1 MAIRDDERNG
11 RLREVNE
18 KLAWFWPII
27 FGAAIV
33 ILIFGYQ
40 LREANEKLD
49 RLIGLHNQFR
59 EVIDER

>member
-18 KLAWFWPII
+18 KLEWFWPII
-27 FGAAIV
+27 IGAAIV

-49 RLIGLHNQFR
+49 RLIELHNPFR
-59 EVIDER
+59 G